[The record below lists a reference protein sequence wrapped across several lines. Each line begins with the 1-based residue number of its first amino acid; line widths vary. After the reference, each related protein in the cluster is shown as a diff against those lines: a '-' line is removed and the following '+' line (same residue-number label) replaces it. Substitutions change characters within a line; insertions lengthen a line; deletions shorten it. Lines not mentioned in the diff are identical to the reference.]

1 MPKHVRRDWTGAV
14 QGSLKVTEYA
24 GTREDGQAMWRCIC
38 VCGTECVKSN
48 GNLRLGV
55 KSCST
60 KCGVVMSNKARAVH
74 GGAHGKEWKA
84 WQAAK
89 QRCFNSNHPNYKH
102 YGGRGITMCAE
113 WVSDFSAFLE
123 HIGLAPLVHRIS
135 IDRIDN
141 DGNYEPGNVRWAT
154 PYQQVM
160 NRRNTRKET
169 AC

>member
-1 MPKHVRRDWTGAV
+1 
-14 QGSLKVTEYA
+14 
-24 GTREDGQAMWRCIC
+24 
-38 VCGTECVKSN
+38 
-48 GNLRLGV
+48 
-55 KSCST
+55 
-60 KCGVVMSNKARAVH
+60 MSNKARAVH